1 MSLTMNRIT
10 NLLLLLIVTSL
21 LLPATGIMYAN
32 GSPENDDESDT
43 GSMDNDDMSDTGSM
57 DNDDTLNGGPTG
69 TNNAF
74 HSGPTGTNNAL
85 NPLSSG
91 FRIESNST
99 GVCSPGNVCFS
110 GGGFRRDH
118 AVVHQPRARSSWSS
132 AAHVEQHSSH
142 RRPDLCRLSG
152 SDRQE

>member
-99 GVCSPGNVCFS
+99 RGMLARECMLFRGGISPRPCC
-110 GGGFRRDH
+110 
-118 AVVHQPRARSSWSS
+118 RSSTKS
-132 AAHVEQHSSH
+132 A
-142 RRPDLCRLSG
+142 L
-152 SDRQE
+152 